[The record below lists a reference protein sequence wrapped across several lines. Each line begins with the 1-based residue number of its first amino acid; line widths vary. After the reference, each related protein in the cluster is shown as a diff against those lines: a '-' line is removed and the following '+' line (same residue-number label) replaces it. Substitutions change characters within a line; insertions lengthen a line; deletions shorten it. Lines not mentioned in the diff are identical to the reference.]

1 MSYLW
6 LRHTGDIMA
15 GQGKNHFNEQFP
27 GHSPNFLSPYAGLSW
42 MLRRNCILG
51 GTQNDLS
58 TKWPVFPPLRSMP
71 GLNTAPWW
79 LHGTTLPPTG
89 NEESLW
95 TFTWVPSQ
103 SGTLWPCKNKLKVI
117 DTANWHWNKI
127 SLMWLFSN
135 ISGDAKRTYRK
146 MVRAQALGPHL

>member
-42 MLRRNCILG
+42 MLWRNCILG

-71 GLNTAPWW
+71 GLT
-79 LHGTTLPPTG
+79 LHHDGSMGQHCHPLVMK
-89 NEESLW
+89 SLW

-135 ISGDAKRTYRK
+135 ISGDAKHTYRK